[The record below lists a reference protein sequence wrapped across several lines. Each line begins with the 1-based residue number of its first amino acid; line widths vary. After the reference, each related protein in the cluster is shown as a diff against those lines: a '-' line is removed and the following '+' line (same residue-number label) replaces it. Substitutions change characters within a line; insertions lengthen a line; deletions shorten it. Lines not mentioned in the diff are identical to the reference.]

1 MNKSELIK
9 LVSQKSNISLRKA
22 RIVLD
27 RWSHSEALSWAKSG
41 YRESYLGIEKVETSD
56 YLADKNTN
64 GLEYTGLTSSIN
76 KGTKFIK
83 PAEDIISD
91 RYDEIRESITSECLN
106 GKYIIFSLKYKYY
119 DYVALSSRISFLQKD
134 NIYGIKLFDIIEEKN
149 IFLRFQEI
157 ASFRSVNSIIKYQTT
172 DNDNWEK
179 LLYDVILNSN
189 PIEIEYDTASRG
201 YPLTR
206 TILFVTFWYN
216 FFDDSDNKKN
226 FSVLQLLKVA
236 ALYKYQTL
244 AEKTRIGYICGFCN
258 YRKDLRT
265 FNIDRIKGGRI
276 FNCHKNLYKIS
287 VSDIWEMLEKGY
299 ADIAISMYNE
309 LQEYEKKSLFHLG
322 NYANALVMH
331 GKHDD
336 AIMIYKSIPANVTM
350 PHSAKTWK
358 EACLGD
364 FDFFISNN
372 IHKDEF
378 EKIRT
383 TMKNLG
389 W

>member
-1 MNKSELIK
+1 M
-9 LVSQKSNISLRKA
+9 
-22 RIVLD
+22 
-27 RWSHSEALSWAKSG
+27 
-41 YRESYLGIEKVETSD
+41 
-56 YLADKNTN
+56 
-64 GLEYTGLTSSIN
+64 
-76 KGTKFIK
+76 
-83 PAEDIISD
+83 
-91 RYDEIRESITSECLN
+91 
-106 GKYIIFSLKYKYY
+106 
-119 DYVALSSRISFLQKD
+119 
-134 NIYGIKLFDIIEEKN
+134 
-149 IFLRFQEI
+149 RFQEI

-206 TILFVTFWYN
+206 TIIFVTFWYY

-383 TMKNLG
+383 TM
-389 W
+389 